1 MRPREHRRMLTVFVV
16 HVAPG
21 ADPEKLLSDEI
32 RRDTN
37 AQIMTVD
44 DAKQIGFS
52 GLQVDAGGL
61 EVRLVAVNSRDRSW
75 IHRTLEASDAVARF
89 EAHEVDV

>member
-1 MRPREHRRMLTVFVV
+1 MLTVFVV

-21 ADPEKLLSDEI
+21 ADPQKILSDEI

-37 AQIMTVD
+37 AQIMTIEE
-44 DAKQIGFS
+44 AKQVGFS
-52 GLQVDAGGL
+52 GLSIDTGGL
-61 EVRLVAVNSRDRSW
+61 EVRLIAVNSRDRSW
-75 IHRTLEASDAVARF
+75 IHRTLETSEAVARF